1 MVTVPGNK
9 FSLSP
14 EHEARARI
22 NSRADLRWLNNKFGT
37 DLYPDIFED
46 APLKEAV
53 RAETLPRETVDALAI
68 NLSNL
73 GNELER
79 QKLRGGK
86 AGVGPNGS
94 DLEKALQ
101 ETREQLKGAQRQA
114 NDFRR
119 QLRTNDRSTELYLDL
134 IKRCVSGWIHASPA
148 LRANENFVTRPMGAL
163 GENVPDAM
171 HSMLGFARLDNLR
184 FCVESV
190 IEDDIP
196 GDLIETGV
204 WRGGGTIFMR
214 AILKAYGVTDRTVW
228 VADSFEGLP
237 PPNAEKYVQDAG
249 DIHHTLSHLAVS
261 LEEVKANFEGYGLL
275 DEQVRFLKGWF
286 RDTLPGAPV
295 EKLAVLRL
303 DGDMYESTM
312 DALTNLYPKLSV
324 GGYLI
329 VDDYG
334 AVQGCKEAVHDYRRD
349 HGVEEEMVAIDWAGV
364 YWRKSHRGVED
375 VS

>member
-1 MVTVPGNK
+1 MQFFK
-9 FSLSP
+9 K
-14 EHEARARI
+14 HR
-22 NSRADLRWLNNKFGT
+22 
-37 DLYPDIFED
+37 
-46 APLKEAV
+46 
-53 RAETLPRETVDALAI
+53 
-68 NLSNL
+68 
-73 GNELER
+73 
-79 QKLRGGK
+79 KL
-86 AGVGPNGS
+86 VS
-94 DLEKALQ
+94 E
-101 ETREQLKGAQRQA
+101 
-114 NDFRR
+114 
-119 QLRTNDRSTELYLDL
+119 DRSAELYLDL
-134 IKRCVSGWIHASPA
+134 IKRCVSGWAYANPE
-148 LRANENFVTRPMGAL
+148 LRANEDFVTRPMRAVRGPA
-163 GENVPDAM
+163 GVPDTM

-190 IEDDIP
+190 IEDEVP

-214 AILKAYGVTDRTVW
+214 AILKAHGITDRTVW

-237 PPNAEKYVQDAG
+237 PPNADKYAQDAG

-275 DEQVRFLKGWF
+275 DDQVRFLKGWF

-312 DALTNLYPKLSV
+312 DALINLYPKLSV

-334 AVQGCKEAVHDYRRD
+334 AVKGCREAAHDYRRD
-349 HGVEEEMVAIDWAGV
+349 HGIEEEITTIDWTGA
-364 YWRKSHRGVED
+364 YWRKSYDGVGGT
-375 VS
+375 S

>member
-1 MVTVPGNK
+1 MQFFK
-9 FSLSP
+9 
-14 EHEARARI
+14 
-22 NSRADLRWLNNKFGT
+22 K
-37 DLYPDIFED
+37 
-46 APLKEAV
+46 
-53 RAETLPRETVDALAI
+53 
-68 NLSNL
+68 
-73 GNELER
+73 R
-79 QKLRGGK
+79 QKPASK
-86 AGVGPNGS
+86 DHSV
-94 DLEKALQ
+94 
-101 ETREQLKGAQRQA
+101 
-114 NDFRR
+114 
-119 QLRTNDRSTELYLDL
+119 ELYLDL
-134 IKRCVSGWIHASPA
+134 MKRCVSGWVYANPE
-148 LRANENFVTRPMGAL
+148 LRANDDFVTRPMGAL
-163 GENVPDAM
+163 GKNVPDAM
-171 HSMLGFARLDNLR
+171 HSMLGFARLDNVR

-237 PPNAEKYVQDAG
+237 PPNAEKYPQDAR

-261 LEEVKANFEGYGLL
+261 LEEVKAHFEGYGLL

-286 RDTLPGAPV
+286 KDTLPGAPI

-312 DALTNLYPKLSV
+312 DALTDLYPKLSV

-334 AVQGCKEAVHDYRRD
+334 AVEGCREAVHDYRRD
-349 HGVEEEMVAIDWAGV
+349 YGIEEEIITIDWTGA
-364 YWRKSHRGVED
+364 YWRKSG
-375 VS
+375 